1 MQLMPYTAKDIARVV
16 KIRNLKL
23 EDIFKPEINV
33 MLGVRYM
40 EEVFRN
46 FNGNMVFAIASYNAG
61 PHRIK
66 QWQKKYDFDKDPD
79 LFVESIPYK
88 ETKNYVKKVLQN
100 YWIYKELYS

>member
-1 MQLMPYTAKDIARVV
+1 
-16 KIRNLKL
+16 
-23 EDIFKPEINV
+23 